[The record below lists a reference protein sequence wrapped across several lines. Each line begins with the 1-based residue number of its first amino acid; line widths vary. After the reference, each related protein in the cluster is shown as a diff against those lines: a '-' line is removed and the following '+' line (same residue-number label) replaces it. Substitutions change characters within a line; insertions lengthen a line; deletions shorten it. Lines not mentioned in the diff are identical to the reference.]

1 MRTLH
6 FLKSDLTLSQQLP
19 LSKRPGDTL
28 TFHYPPLVVFQTS
41 TFWLVL
47 LHWSLPTLIIPALI
61 GCIITFN
68 PALAPAR
75 HHDEAFPAAPL
86 DPLTASII
94 RLAAQLSYP
103 YSSITSKTGIV
114 GLDVLGSNW
123 RILSASVGLAFSFA
137 EAIAGAPLVAFNQER
152 LPLRLARHA
161 DSTPSRRAITAAVD
175 EIPPDEVD

>member
-1 MRTLH
+1 
-6 FLKSDLTLSQQLP
+6 LP
-19 LSKRPGDTL
+19 LSKRHGDTIIL
-28 TFHYPPLVVFQTS
+28 HYPPLVVFQTS
-41 TFWLVL
+41 IFWLVL

-68 PALAPAR
+68 PALAPTR
-75 HHDEAFPAAPL
+75 HHDKAFSAAPL

-103 YSSITSKTGIV
+103 YSSIASKTGIV

-137 EAIAGAPLVAFNQER
+137 EAIAGAPLVLTDAVINQEH
-152 LPLRLARHA
+152 LPLRLVRRA
-161 DSTPSRRAITAAVD
+161 DSTPSRLAITAAV
-175 EIPPDEVD
+175 EETPPDEVD

>member
-1 MRTLH
+1 M
-6 FLKSDLTLSQQLP
+6 P
-19 LSKRPGDTL
+19 LSKRQGDKLTL
-28 TFHYPPLVVFQTS
+28 FHPPLVVFQTS

-68 PALAPAR
+68 PALAPTR
-75 HHDEAFPAAPL
+75 HPHGPSPVAPL
-86 DPLTASII
+86 DPLTASIS
-94 RLAAQLSYP
+94 RLAVQLSYP

-137 EAIAGAPLVAFNQER
+137 EAIAGAPLVLSEAVVNQER
-152 LPLRLARHA
+152 LPLRRVRQA
-161 DSTPSRRAITAAVD
+161 DNNPLSRRAITATA
-175 EIPPDEVD
+175 EEAPSDEVD